1 VSDHLDGPRSIGD
14 PAVDCTDLCAFTSP
28 ENSARTVLTMDV
40 FASAGTSAVFSDAAN
55 HAIVLRSVT
64 VAGLGDA
71 AKFQAGESEIRF
83 KPTEANVDA
92 KPIHRGTC
100 TLPDGRALSCIVNDE
115 RGAST
120 PDGMFRVFAGLESL
134 QTRFGP
140 LK

>member
-1 VSDHLDGPRSIGD
+1 
-14 PAVDCTDLCAFTSP
+14 
-28 ENSARTVLTMDV
+28 MDV

-83 KPTEANVDA
+83 NVRFGRLEARPGDA
-92 KPIHRGTC
+92 KPIQRGTC
-100 TLPDGRALSCIVNDE
+100 TLPDGRALNFIVNDE